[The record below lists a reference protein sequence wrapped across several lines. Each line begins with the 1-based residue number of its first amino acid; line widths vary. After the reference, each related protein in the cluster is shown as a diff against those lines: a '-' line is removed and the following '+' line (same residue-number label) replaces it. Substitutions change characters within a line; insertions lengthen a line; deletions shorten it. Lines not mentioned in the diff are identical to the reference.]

1 LIFLP
6 SWQKDFIKLNLG
18 PTLVKNGFDKKKLKL
33 MILDDQLMLAP
44 TWTKLVLSDPEAAKY
59 VSGIAIHWYMNRIT
73 PRFFLDVVHKLYPQQ
88 FIISSEACEGFL
100 PKGKLLIPFELTR
113 MCCLLKKPYYFYFY

>member
-1 LIFLP
+1 
-6 SWQKDFIKLNLG
+6 
-18 PTLVKNGFDKKKLKL
+18 

-113 MCCLLKKPYYFYFY
+113 MCCLLKKPYYFYFYSKCKVKIDTEFDFKSNCQQKASPNR